1 MSADN
6 ASSTATATSATASP
20 AIYDE
25 MTQALAAG
33 GPDAALE
40 KLAAHLKSAFQYHD
54 LFDVRLMQAR
64 LRAGLPV
71 VWTKTMDELPEPG
84 RTQVEDASIEACRE
98 VGKGLLSVGRVREAW
113 MYLRPAGEK
122 AFTAQALEEIV
133 KEDESLAEDVI
144 EIALNEGV
152 NPRLGFQ
159 LMLNSYG
166 LCNAVTT
173 YDSQMP
179 GRPKA
184 DRIAVASLLVEHIH
198 NELLQNVKADI
209 NRQQGSM
216 PAENTLKELV
226 HDREW
231 LFENDNYHT
240 DSTHLAAIVR
250 FAIVIDDPKLLR
262 LAIDLTEYGKHLGAS
277 YHFPGDPPFID
288 VYPSHALYYRALVG
302 ENVDEAVAFF
312 KAEAQQGLE
321 DEEPGAIEAYIG
333 LLARIGRVIEAF
345 DEAARLQQSGKR
357 GSDLA
362 PTLQELADTS
372 GDYNRLM
379 EISKARGDL
388 LGFAAGLASSKQA
401 AGANG
406 TISKPAAG

>member
-6 ASSTATATSATASP
+6 ATAATASAP

-25 MTQALAAG
+25 MTKAMSDG

-40 KLAAHLKSAFQYHD
+40 KLAAHLKSAHQYHD

-71 VWTKTMDELPEPG
+71 VWNKTMDELPEPG

-122 AFTAQALEEIV
+122 SFTAQALADLV

-152 NPRLGFQ
+152 NPRLGFEI
-159 LMLNSYG
+159 MLNNYG

-184 DRIAVASLLVEHIH
+184 DRIAVAGLLVEHIH

-216 PAENTLKELV
+216 PTENTLQELV
-226 HDREW
+226 RDREW
-231 LFENDNYHT
+231 LFDNDNYHT

-250 FAIVIDDPKLLR
+250 FAIVLDDPKLLR

-288 VYPSHALYYRALVG
+288 VYPSHALYYRALIG

-333 LLARIGRVIEAF
+333 LLARVGRVAEAF

-362 PTLQELADTS
+362 PTLQELADSS
-372 GDYNRLM
+372 GDYGRLM
-379 EISKARGDL
+379 DISKARGDL

-401 AGANG
+401 GAKSAGG
-406 TISKPAAG
+406 